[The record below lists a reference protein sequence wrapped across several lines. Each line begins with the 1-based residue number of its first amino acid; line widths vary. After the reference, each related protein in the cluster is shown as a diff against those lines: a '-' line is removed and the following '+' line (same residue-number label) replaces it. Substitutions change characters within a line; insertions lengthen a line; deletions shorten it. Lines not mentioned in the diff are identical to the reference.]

1 MKGLN
6 MGKMFLFLA
15 EGFEE
20 IEALCVVDICRR
32 AGLELTTVSITG
44 KREVMGSHHIPV
56 LADAL
61 FEETDFTDPGMLILP
76 GGGSGTTNLEAC
88 EPLTSLLKKANSENR
103 YISAI
108 CAAPRILGKLGFLK
122 GQKACCYPGF
132 EDCLEGAQV
141 VEEAAVVSGNF
152 ITGRGMGC
160 TMEFAFA
167 IVERMADKKK
177 MEEVRDK
184 IMYPY
189 N

>member
-1 MKGLN
+1 MSKL
-6 MGKMFLFLA
+6 FLFLA

-32 AGLELTTVSITG
+32 AGLDLVTVSVTG
-44 KREVMGSHHIPV
+44 DKQVLGSHNIPV
-56 LADAL
+56 VADEL
-61 FEETDFTDPGMLILP
+61 FESVDFSDPGMLILP
-76 GGGSGTTNLEAC
+76 GGGLGTKNLEEHQALR
-88 EPLTSLLKKANSENR
+88 ELLNKANSENR

-132 EDCLEGAQV
+132 EECLEGAEV
-141 VEEAAVVSGNF
+141 VKDAAVVSGNY

-167 IVERMADKKK
+167 IVERMADKEK

-189 N
+189 I